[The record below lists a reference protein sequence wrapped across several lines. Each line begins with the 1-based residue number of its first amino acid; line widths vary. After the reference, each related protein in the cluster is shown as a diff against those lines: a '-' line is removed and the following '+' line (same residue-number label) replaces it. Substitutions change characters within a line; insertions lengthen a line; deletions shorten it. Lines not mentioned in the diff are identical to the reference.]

1 MVDDSERSA
10 FERGQRQFRRSSGAK
25 ATREVGVLAF
35 VAVWCAAAVL
45 LVRVLGVTVGGLAAV
60 ILLVVA
66 YVIAK
71 SARTD

>member
-1 MVDDSERSA
+1 M
-10 FERGQRQFRRSSGAK
+10 
-25 ATREVGVLAF
+25 LAF
-35 VAVWCAAAVL
+35 IAVWCAAAVL